1 MKNLGISDNI
11 IEDVLIENNV
21 NMDFLHNDF
30 SEDKDIIID
39 FMNKNFDFKKV
50 LVKIKNELKKE
61 LDKSENINL
70 KFYNNEDI
78 KEEVSKVDSW
88 FSRKVLDKPNLF
100 KEFIMKSNIYKN
112 SESWFGCGEI
122 KYENRNYYIQIV
134 LFSEIGI
141 INYENGFFTEYQFF
155 EKLWGDVFFEFNR
168 LGIFGNSK
176 FATGLKLFL
185 DYTKYRSYYFSGTYS
200 ESKGDSKWFESI
212 HQKIKP
218 IFKKH
223 INEESIIL
231 FKQIVKKVKLNQQK
245 KNEEFNDSKES
256 LISNLDND
264 KNGLLDL
271 VEIED
276 EFNQIIDKNQKVI
289 LEKSKEFNQ
298 NYTHQFIKIGN
309 YIKEKKRNLQLIF
322 DFMRKSEN
330 QNELK
335 NYNEILEKE
344 IYSYNLLVLNSLTL
358 IVSLIDDDHIIF
370 YDIYERFDK
379 INIFNSNWENE
390 ISQKL
395 TKLNQEISKL
405 NLNLKTLMSDINKMG
420 NRIINSFENLSHIT
434 KESTN
439 ILDKKLGEIDSTL
452 KTNNLLTIINTYQTY
467 KINKNTKSL
476 K

>member
-1 MKNLGISDNI
+1 
-11 IEDVLIENNV
+11 
-21 NMDFLHNDF
+21 
-30 SEDKDIIID
+30 
-39 FMNKNFDFKKV
+39 
-50 LVKIKNELKKE
+50 
-61 LDKSENINL
+61 
-70 KFYNNEDI
+70 
-78 KEEVSKVDSW
+78 
-88 FSRKVLDKPNLF
+88 
-100 KEFIMKSNIYKN
+100 
-112 SESWFGCGEI
+112 
-122 KYENRNYYIQIV
+122 
-134 LFSEIGI
+134 
-141 INYENGFFTEYQFF
+141 
-155 EKLWGDVFFEFNR
+155 
-168 LGIFGNSK
+168 
-176 FATGLKLFL
+176 
-185 DYTKYRSYYFSGTYS
+185 YYFSGTYS

-218 IFKKH
+218 IFTKH

-245 KNEEFNDSKES
+245 RNEEFNDSKES

-370 YDIYERFDK
+370 YDIYER
-379 INIFNSNWENE
+379 
-390 ISQKL
+390 
-395 TKLNQEISKL
+395 
-405 NLNLKTLMSDINKMG
+405 
-420 NRIINSFENLSHIT
+420 
-434 KESTN
+434 
-439 ILDKKLGEIDSTL
+439 
-452 KTNNLLTIINTYQTY
+452 
-467 KINKNTKSL
+467 
-476 K
+476 